1 MKGMKIPLENRRNS
15 RNLKQARAFN
25 TKEKITN
32 TAYKLFCEKGYYKT
46 TSIEIAK
53 TAGVSIGC
61 FYSYF
66 KDKDSVFYEIL
77 NMYNESFLQV
87 VTEMSTLLEEYNT
100 DKKKW
105 LFSLFDKL
113 IDIHTTSKDL
123 NKELRILYNSDITV
137 ASVLDEQY
145 NRVKQFILN
154 YLTVFKTDIKVDD
167 IEAAAIIMY
176 DMVGSIVNRIV
187 FGKNEI
193 DNDRILHTGIE
204 AVYKFLFE

>member
-15 RNLKQARAFN
+15 RSLKQARAFN
-25 TKEKITN
+25 TKEKITS

-87 VTEMSTLLEEYNT
+87 VTEMSTLLEEYNE

-123 NKELRILYNSDITV
+123 NKELRILYDSDSTV

-145 NRVKQFILN
+145 NKVKQFILN
-154 YLTVFKTDIKVDD
+154 YLTVFKNDIKVDD

-176 DMVGSIVNRIV
+176 DMVGSTVNRIV

>member
-1 MKGMKIPLENRRNS
+1 MKGLKIPLENRRNS
-15 RNLKQARAFN
+15 RSLKQARAFN
-25 TKEKITN
+25 TKEKITS

-87 VTEMSTLLEEYNT
+87 VTEMSTLLEEYNE

-123 NKELRILYNSDITV
+123 NKELRILYDSDSTV

-145 NRVKQFILN
+145 NTVKQFILN
-154 YLTVFKTDIKVDD
+154 YLTVFKNDIKVDD

-176 DMVGSIVNRIV
+176 DMVGSTVNRIV

-204 AVYKFLFE
+204 AVYKFLFQ

>member
-1 MKGMKIPLENRRNS
+1 MENRRNS
-15 RNLKQARAFN
+15 RSLKQARAFN
-25 TKEKITN
+25 TKEKITS

-87 VTEMSTLLEEYNT
+87 VTEMSTLLEEYNE

-123 NKELRILYNSDITV
+123 NKELRILYDSDSTV

-145 NRVKQFILN
+145 NKVKQFILN
-154 YLTVFKTDIKVDD
+154 YLTVFKNDIKVDD

-176 DMVGSIVNRIV
+176 DMVGSTVNRIV

>member
-1 MKGMKIPLENRRNS
+1 MENRRNS
-15 RNLKQARAFN
+15 RSLKQARAFN
-25 TKEKITN
+25 TKEKITS

-53 TAGVSIGC
+53 TASVSIGC

-87 VTEMSTLLEEYNT
+87 VTEMSTLLEEYNE

-123 NKELRILYNSDITV
+123 NKELRILYDSDSTV

-145 NRVKQFILN
+145 NKVKQFILN
-154 YLTVFKTDIKVDD
+154 YLTVFKNDIKVDD

-176 DMVGSIVNRIV
+176 DMVGSTVNRIV

>member
-15 RNLKQARAFN
+15 RSLKQARAFN

-87 VTEMSTLLEEYNT
+87 VTEMSTLLEEYNE

-123 NKELRILYNSDITV
+123 NKELRILYDSDSTV

-145 NRVKQFILN
+145 NKVKQFILN
-154 YLTVFKTDIKVDD
+154 YLTVFKNDIKVDD

>member
-1 MKGMKIPLENRRNS
+1 MKIPLENRRNS
-15 RNLKQARAFN
+15 RSLKQARAFN
-25 TKEKITN
+25 TKEKITS

-87 VTEMSTLLEEYNT
+87 VTEMSTLLEEYNE

-123 NKELRILYNSDITV
+123 NKELRILYDSDSTV

-145 NRVKQFILN
+145 NKVKQFILN
-154 YLTVFKTDIKVDD
+154 YLTVFKNDIKVDD

-176 DMVGSIVNRIV
+176 DMVGSTVNRIV